1 MPNVLRG
8 MDKEG
13 NTKASKITVVGVLD
27 GELEENITNL
37 QEGADLEG
45 HASQHHPSNWVEAND
60 DDDDEG
66 DESE

>member
-13 NTKASKITVVGVLD
+13 NTKASKITGIESMLPLTLTPLDNCLTVVEVVGVLD

-37 QEGADLEG
+37 QEG
-45 HASQHHPSNWVEAND
+45 V
-60 DDDDEG
+60 
-66 DESE
+66 